1 MSLPAVSVRRPIT
14 VYMFMSVIILLGAIA
29 FSRLPVDLMPEIQ
42 NPTLTVRAEYTGVAP
57 EEVENLV
64 TRPLESALSSAP
76 GVYRISSTSSEGSSN
91 VRVQFNYDVNLDEAA
106 NEIRTRVDRVRGA
119 LPEQVQAPTIFKF
132 DTSQFPIMFLA
143 VSADMEPR
151 ELRTLLEKDI
161 QPRIERVPGVA
172 AVDIRGGLR
181 REIQVRLQTEKL
193 RSYNL
198 SVNQIVNIL
207 RAENQNRPVGPMEEG
222 KFEVL
227 LRSQGEFQNVEDIRN
242 VFVTSRGGTPIYLK
256 DVAEINDGH
265 EEIRQM
271 VRIDDKPG
279 IRFSIR

>member
-1 MSLPAVSVRRPIT
+1 
-14 VYMFMSVIILLGAIA
+14 
-29 FSRLPVDLMPEIQ
+29 
-42 NPTLTVRAEYTGVAP
+42 VAP

-91 VRVQFNYDVNLDEAA
+91 VRVQFNYDVSLDEAA
-106 NEIRTRVDRVRGA
+106 NEIRTRVDRVRGV
-119 LPEQVQAPTIFKF
+119 LPEQVQPPTIFKF

-207 RAENQNRPVGPMEEG
+207 RAENRTGPSVRWKG

-227 LRSQGEFQNVEDIRN
+227 LRSQGRVSERRRDPQCRRHRARRHPDLSEGRCRD
-242 VFVTSRGGTPIYLK
+242 RGWPRGDPS
-256 DVAEINDGH
+256 DGAD
-265 EEIRQM
+265 R
-271 VRIDDKPG
+271 
-279 IRFSIR
+279 